1 MATTTLDAAGMHA
14 LIDEHGRCELAEDW
28 AGALATMTARPVYF
42 FFPYRLRVAGAMAI
56 TAAWERMLS
65 LPCFDY
71 AKMDLSTAHQDIY
84 RSDDSVLLVNSLTFP
99 DEHGVR
105 CPSTTIVRFMFA
117 GDRIASESVFL
128 DAASTRYTDAAF
140 DASFRALAGVE
151 TI

>member
-14 LIDEHGRCELAEDW
+14 LI
-28 AGALATMTARPVYF
+28 
-42 FFPYRLRVAGAMAI
+42 
-56 TAAWERMLS
+56 
-65 LPCFDY
+65 
-71 AKMDLSTAHQDIY
+71 
-84 RSDDSVLLVNSLTFP
+84 